1 MKQQLASMA
10 LVAAIVAGGAYNAQ
24 AFEGAIDGCDGARA
38 ERKMNPQ
45 KRIDR
50 MAKLLK
56 LNASQKEQIGA
67 IMKAEHKQAEPLRLK
82 MAEGRT
88 RIQAVVNAATYD
100 ESAVRAIAAEQAKI
114 RTELLVSK
122 TRAMNQV
129 NALLTPE
136 QRELAQRMRDSRPG
150 RHGHK
155 KHMQPKG

>member
-10 LVAAIVAGGAYNAQ
+10 LVAAIVTGGAVSAQ
-24 AFEGAIDGCDGARA
+24 AFEGAFDGCDGPRA
-38 ERKMNPQ
+38 EHKMNPQ

-50 MAKLLK
+50 MAKVLK
-56 LNASQKEQIGA
+56 LSAAQKEQIGA
-67 IMKAEHKQAEPLRLK
+67 ILKAEQEQAEPLRLK
-82 MAEGRT
+82 MAEGHT
-88 RIQAVVNAATYD
+88 RIQAVVNAASYD
-100 ESAVRAIAAEQAKI
+100 EPAVRAIAAEQTKI

-136 QRELAQRMRDSRPG
+136 QRELAKRLRDSRPG